1 MSILLLIENFYP
13 FEGFYPTC
21 GARSGY
27 AITFIAGDIQ
37 GKQHAVIAGSRP
49 IPAHNNRSVMLLIK
63 VADNRCSWQ
72 PPRGELVTR
81 PQTSPPVPHH
91 DRSFDVLNEV
101 RR

>member
-37 GKQHAVIAGSRP
+37 GKQHAVIAGIRP
-49 IPAHNNRSVMLLIK
+49 LPTHHNPSAMLLLDF
-63 VADNRCSWQ
+63 ADNR
-72 PPRGELVTR
+72 
-81 PQTSPPVPHH
+81 
-91 DRSFDVLNEV
+91 
-101 RR
+101 